1 MFSIEEYL
9 LPSRSWG
16 SAEGEGWEDG
26 AKRFGKYVTMSS
38 KERLR
43 LAPQLQVWW
52 LAEPHSFSEEK
63 LIQSHL
69 TAAFGWT
76 CIADSEMWN
85 TSRAL
90 PWVIRLGDGRNQ
102 EDASYSH
109 STPDVFRQMRM
120 RRVSQP
126 EGSVRWTGAV
136 GLRMWYW
143 NPISMSAGVPP
154 SYRVRQLLRHGL
166 WISSSLSVLRKWA
179 YIEQSIGLGVRKGG
193 RKLPLWNHPHFH
205 ESIPP
210 VSALW
215 DLDSSL
221 HSPLHAAVCLS
232 MALITLLIN
241 VILPTFCFSVPLEPT
256 NKTVL

>member
-1 MFSIEEYL
+1 
-9 LPSRSWG
+9 
-16 SAEGEGWEDG
+16 
-26 AKRFGKYVTMSS
+26 MSS

-52 LAEPHSFSEEK
+52 LAEPRSISEEK

-69 TAAFGWT
+69 TAAFGWA
-76 CIADSEMWN
+76 CAAEAPAG
-85 TSRAL
+85 RCL
-90 PWVIRLGDGRNQ
+90 EVIRLGDGRNQ
-102 EDASYSH
+102 EDAGYSH
-109 STPDVFRQMRM
+109 STPDVFWQMRM

-136 GLRMWYW
+136 DLRMWYW
-143 NPISMSAGVPP
+143 NPMSMSAGVPP

-166 WISSSLSVLRKWA
+166 WISSSLSVLGKWA

-221 HSPLHAAVCLS
+221 HSPLHAAACLS

-241 VILPTFCFSVPLEPT
+241 LILATFCFSVPLEPT
-256 NKTVL
+256 NKTVP